1 MQVSTYFKE
10 GFIMTAL
17 QALFR
22 IRETYIGIVA
32 TIAFQLIFFTF
43 WMTAYD
49 GINDRADNLSI
60 GFISEDTDIGQEVI
74 NELQQSLPFTT
85 KTYTTINQAEK
96 ALDQRHITM
105 IIHIPANF
113 TAQLQAGKE
122 ANITYS
128 INQANASLAKTM
140 MEGVAKQ
147 LTEQVNHTLYPIQQ
161 GEVIKAFSQQ
171 FSQLPMEHNI
181 ALKVQDS
188 VAATIMGVK
197 DRTVTSTIIKTND
210 VQGFAANFVPL
221 MLIISSFVGAMVMI
235 MQHQQAAEI
244 VQPTVS
250 KWSLFFA
257 RQLLNISVAF
267 ILPLLTIGLM
277 QLFSISSGESFFTI
291 YLFQALMFWAF
302 LCLAQVF
309 VIVFGNLGMIFNI
322 CALSLQLV
330 TSGVLVPN
338 VMLSDF
344 YHRLASFLPAT
355 YGADGYYTI
364 IFGGSSESLTN
375 NSSSLGIIIAITL
388 AIATVAVALKKPKI
402 AQQVEVPTPQ

>member
-1 MQVSTYFKE
+1 MK
-10 GFIMTAL
+10 GL
-17 QALFR
+17 KALFH
-22 IRETYIGIVA
+22 IRETYIGIAA

-49 GINDRADNLSI
+49 GINDRADNLTI
-60 GFISEDTDIGQEVI
+60 GFMSEDAGIGQEVI
-74 NELQQSLPFTT
+74 NGLQQSLPFTT
-85 KTYTTINQAEK
+85 KDFTSIEQAEK
-96 ALDQRHITM
+96 ALDQRQITM
-105 IIHIPANF
+105 IIHIPADF

-122 ANITYS
+122 ANIIYS
-128 INQANASLAKTM
+128 INQANASLVKSM
-140 MEGVAKQ
+140 MDGVAKQ
-147 LTEQVNHTLYPIQQ
+147 VTEEVNHTLYPVQQ
-161 GEVIKAFSQQ
+161 GEVLKAFSQQ
-171 FSQLPMEHNI
+171 FSQLPLEPNI

-197 DRTVTSTIIKTND
+197 DQTVTSTIIKTND
-210 VQGFAANFVPL
+210 AKGFAANFVPL
-221 MLIISSFVGAMVMI
+221 MVIISSFVGAMVMI

-244 VQPTVS
+244 VQHSVS

-257 RQLLNISVAF
+257 RQLVNIAVAF

-277 QLFSISSGESFFTI
+277 KLFSISSGESFFTI
-291 YLFQALMFWAF
+291 YLFQAFMFWAF

-309 VIVFGNLGMIFNI
+309 VIIFGNLGMIFNI

-375 NSSSLGIIIAITL
+375 NSSSLGMIIAVTL
-388 AIATVAVALKKPKI
+388 AIATVAVALKKPKM
-402 AQQVEVPTPQ
+402 AQQVELTIPQ

>member
-1 MQVSTYFKE
+1 MK
-10 GFIMTAL
+10 GL
-17 QALFR
+17 KALFH
-22 IRETYIGIVA
+22 IRETYIGIAA

-49 GINDRADNLSI
+49 GINDRADNLTI
-60 GFISEDTDIGQEVI
+60 GFISEDAGIGQEVI
-74 NELQQSLPFTT
+74 NGLQQSLPFTT
-85 KTYTTINQAEK
+85 QDFTSIDQAEK
-96 ALDQRHITM
+96 ALDQRQITM
-105 IIHIPANF
+105 IIHIPADF

-122 ANITYS
+122 ANIIYS
-128 INQANASLAKTM
+128 INQANASLAKSM

-147 LTEQVNHTLYPIQQ
+147 VTEEVNHTLYPVQQ
-161 GEVIKAFSQQ
+161 GEVMKAFSQQ
-171 FSQLPMEHNI
+171 FSQLPLEQNI

-197 DRTVTSTIIKTND
+197 DQTVTSTIIKTND
-210 VQGFAANFVPL
+210 AKGFAANFVPL
-221 MLIISSFVGAMVMI
+221 MVIISSFVGAMVMI

-244 VQPTVS
+244 VQHTVS

-257 RQLLNISVAF
+257 RQLVNIAVAF

-291 YLFQALMFWAF
+291 YLFQAFMFWAF

-309 VIVFGNLGMIFNI
+309 VIIFGNLGMVFNI

-375 NSSSLGIIIAITL
+375 NSSSLGIIIAVTL
-388 AIATVAVALKKPKI
+388 AIATVAVALKKPKM
-402 AQQVEVPTPQ
+402 AQQVELTIPQ

>member
-1 MQVSTYFKE
+1 MK
-10 GFIMTAL
+10 GL
-17 QALFR
+17 KALFH
-22 IRETYIGIVA
+22 IRETYIGIAA

-49 GINDRADNLSI
+49 GINDRADNLTI
-60 GFISEDTDIGQEVI
+60 GFMSEDAGIGQEVI
-74 NELQQSLPFTT
+74 NGLQQSLPFTT
-85 KTYTTINQAEK
+85 KDFTSIEQAEK
-96 ALDQRHITM
+96 ALDQRQITM
-105 IIHIPANF
+105 IIHIPADF

-122 ANITYS
+122 ANIIYS
-128 INQANASLAKTM
+128 INQANASLVKSM
-140 MEGVAKQ
+140 MDGVAKQ
-147 LTEQVNHTLYPIQQ
+147 VTEEVNHTLYPIQQ
-161 GEVIKAFSQQ
+161 SEVLKAFSQQ
-171 FSQLPMEHNI
+171 FSQLPLEPNI

-188 VAATIMGVK
+188 VAATIMSVK
-197 DRTVTSTIIKTND
+197 DQTVTSTIIKTND
-210 VQGFAANFVPL
+210 AKGFAANFVPL
-221 MLIISSFVGAMVMI
+221 MVIISSFVGAMVMI

-244 VQPTVS
+244 VQHSVS
-250 KWSLFFA
+250 KWSLFLA
-257 RQLLNISVAF
+257 RQLVNIAVAF

-277 QLFSISSGESFFTI
+277 KLFSISSGESFFTI
-291 YLFQALMFWAF
+291 YLFQAFMFWAF

-309 VIVFGNLGMIFNI
+309 VIIFGNLGMIFNI

-375 NSSSLGIIIAITL
+375 NSSSLGMIIAVTL
-388 AIATVAVALKKPKI
+388 AIATVAVALKKPKM
-402 AQQVEVPTPQ
+402 AQHVEVTIPQ